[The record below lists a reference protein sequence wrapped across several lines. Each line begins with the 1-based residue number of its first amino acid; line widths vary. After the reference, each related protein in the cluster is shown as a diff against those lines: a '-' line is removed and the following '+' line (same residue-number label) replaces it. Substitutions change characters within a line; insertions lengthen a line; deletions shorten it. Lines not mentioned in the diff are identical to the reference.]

1 MADRIIILGA
11 GLVGSLLGVLLRGRG
26 YEVDIYE
33 RRPDMRRESI
43 SAGRSIN
50 MAMSAR
56 GWKALELAGLR
67 QPLESITIPMYGRQL
82 HQSDGSMDFQ
92 AYGRNGEAI
101 YSISRG
107 ELNKQLMTEAEKR
120 GVRIHFQKK
129 CLSVALE
136 TNRVDLADEH
146 GQKFSVNA
154 DLVFGADGASSA
166 LRASY
171 VQHRKW
177 KVEESPLNHGY
188 KELCI
193 PPGPGNRPR
202 MEQNALHIW
211 PRRNFMM
218 IALPNPDHNF
228 TCTLFLPYHGDP
240 SFDQLQ
246 SEEDLM
252 TFFQKEFP
260 DAVPMMPTLRED
272 FARNPLS
279 SLTTIYTHTWNY
291 KGKSALIGDAAH
303 AIVPF
308 YGQGMNAGFEDCTVL
323 MDLLDRHGNDW
334 ETILTTYHE
343 WRKPNGDAVAE
354 LALLNFVEMRDR
366 VADPEFL
373 ERKKIEKQ
381 LGLLFPDQFVSVYE
395 MVSFTHIPYTEALK
409 SIRGQDRLLEKIKES
424 GDFFSQIEN
433 PEYRNQLKTWVDEYA
448 RYMKEGEA
456 RA

>member
-129 CLSVALE
+129 CLSVDLE